1 MARHYNPRARES
13 SHTHRTGV
21 TIYRPYQRLYAYTK
35 PSMKFQY
42 MKVIQFVADHPN
54 CKRKDIIAGV
64 WGRNRCHGNDGFM
77 CHVFSNLLYDDWID
91 YDENFRYT
99 VTPGGKGLLEE
110 AYLNDMEKLC
120 KKGKR

>member
-21 TIYRPYQRLYAYTK
+21 TIYSPYQHLYAYTK
-35 PSMKFQY
+35 PSMSFKY

-64 WGRNRCHGNDGFM
+64 WGQKRFLGGFM
-77 CHVFSNLLYDDWID
+77 SAVFSNLLYDDYID
-91 YDENFRYT
+91 YDENYRYT
-99 VTPGGKGLLEE
+99 VTNSGRELLEE
-110 AYLNDMEKLC
+110 AYLNDCAELC
-120 KKGKR
+120 KARR